1 MDILVNY
8 KTDLIEWLSSDLHI
22 LQHAQ
27 SDGVIDTRVYRNLMT
42 TRPLTPEAVCI
53 QLIDTITDRGE
64 ETSRQFLKLLRKEE
78 ILNTYPQLKE
88 LDPSSVQPAVRA
100 VPGKR

>member
-1 MDILVNY
+1 MNILITNKLKLV
-8 KTDLIEWLSSDLHI
+8 EWLSADLHI

-27 SDGVIDTRVYRNLMT
+27 SDGVIDHKVYRNLT
-42 TRPLTPEAVCI
+42 KTPKLTPEDACI

-64 ETSRQFLKLLRKEE
+64 ETSRQFLELLRKPE

-88 LDPSSVQPAVRA
+88 WNAAFVL
-100 VPGKR
+100 PGKKLLF